1 MKKLLLVASIFLG
14 SICHAQSGQVI
25 DQSGEP
31 LVGCKVTSLE
41 TRESV
46 YTDFDGY
53 YQIDVLPGSELLFEY
68 VSYKRET
75 ILSKDG
81 LMVILE
87 DVKVDL
93 LKTLVNQ

>member
-1 MKKLLLVASIFLG
+1 MKKLLLVALIFLG
-14 SICHAQSGQVI
+14 SVCHAQSGQVI

-68 VSYKRET
+68 VSYKRE
-75 ILSKDG
+75 IVLSKEG
-81 LMVILE
+81 LVVFLE
-87 DVKVDL
+87 DIKLGL

>member
-14 SICHAQSGQVI
+14 SVCHAQSGQVI

-68 VSYKRET
+68 VSYKKET
-75 ILSKDG
+75 VLSKEG
-81 LMVILE
+81 LVVFLE
-87 DVKVDL
+87 DIKLGL
-93 LKTLVNQ
+93 LKTSVN

>member
-25 DQSGEP
+25 DLSGEP

-75 ILSKDG
+75 LLSKES
-81 LMVILE
+81 LVVILE
-87 DVKVDL
+87 DVKVEL

>member
-25 DQSGEP
+25 DQKGEP

-68 VSYKRET
+68 VSYKRE
-75 ILSKDG
+75 IVLSKEN
-81 LMVILE
+81 MI
-87 DVKVDL
+87 VDL
-93 LKTLVNQ
+93 QDIKLELLKVLVNQ

>member
-75 ILSKDG
+75 LLSKED
-81 LMVILE
+81 LIIILE
-87 DVKVDL
+87 DAEVEL

>member
-14 SICHAQSGQVI
+14 SICHAQTGQVV
-25 DQSGEP
+25 DLTGEP

-41 TRESV
+41 TRETV

-75 ILSKDG
+75 LLSKDG
-81 LMVILE
+81 LIVILE
-87 DVKVDL
+87 DAKVEL
-93 LKTLVNQ
+93 IKTLVNQ